1 VDETPLGVI
10 IPDEPARPKRRPAGP
25 LLAGSI
31 AIALATRIA
40 GGVGL
45 VAAVCAVGSWWVYK
59 FWPRPWVANEPE
71 AQAFIDQLEG
81 VRPDEIDLIPPAK
94 PGSGADILD
103 IRL

>member
-1 VDETPLGVI
+1 
-10 IPDEPARPKRRPAGP
+10 
-25 LLAGSI
+25 
-31 AIALATRIA
+31 
-40 GGVGL
+40 
-45 VAAVCAVGSWWVYK
+45 
-59 FWPRPWVANEPE
+59 VANEPE